1 MKSPKLATLIDLD
14 KMPRGSAQSE
24 VVLEDVFGDQAL
36 YQTNRMFRT
45 IRNRAVKAGYRF
57 SANTNSLYDS
67 LPLTQL
73 EVIHKAK
80 TIPYTPNRAAVL
92 FVLDRSDQS
101 TWEEIADGFRRCFV
115 FHEACHAVA
124 RTEIS
129 AFNKAAFNL
138 KTKTNQALNNSEL
151 TFLSLMEESFANTC
165 ELLGIIDCT
174 SPQLVSFYE
183 ANSYTALIETRHDLI
198 QLQKEVGEEGFF
210 RFMHL
215 CYLHSCF
222 LRHELTE
229 RDFKQ
234 TLLFAKLEISDARLR
249 KRLKSV
255 SHLAFTLDQR
265 FREVTTRL
273 HLRINGLR
281 TDLDTLNPLE
291 FFETSRGFLSLLDR
305 LASSATHPVH

>member
-14 KMPRGSAQSE
+14 KMQAGSAQSE
-24 VVLEDVFGDQAL
+24 VALADVFGDQAL

-45 IRNRAVKAGYRF
+45 IRNRAVQAGYRF
-57 SANTNSLYDS
+57 SANTNSLYDA

-73 EVIHKAK
+73 EVIHKTK
-80 TIPYTPNRAAVL
+80 TIPYTPNRAAVQ
-92 FVLDRSDQS
+92 FVLDRSDRT

-124 RTEIS
+124 RTEIT
-129 AFNKAAFNL
+129 AFNISAFNL
-138 KTKTNQALNNSEL
+138 KIKTNQPLNNSEL
-151 TFLSLMEESFANTC
+151 TFLSLIEESFANAC

-210 RFMHL
+210 RFIHL
-215 CYLHSCF
+215 CYLQSCF

-234 TLLFAKLEISDARLR
+234 TLSFAKLEISDARLR

-281 TDLDTLNPLE
+281 TDLNTMNPLE
-291 FFETSRGFLSLLDR
+291 FF
-305 LASSATHPVH
+305 